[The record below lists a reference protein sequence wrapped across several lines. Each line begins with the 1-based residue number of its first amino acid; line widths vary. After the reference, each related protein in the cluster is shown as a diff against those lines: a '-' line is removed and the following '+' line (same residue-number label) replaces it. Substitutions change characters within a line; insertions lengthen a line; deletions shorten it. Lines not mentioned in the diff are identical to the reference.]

1 MTSPVLIVIKL
12 HFLGRERKLLCRQL
26 LIIFIAKLKNKA
38 YLKIISYLK
47 IEKITKLDL
56 LILNLAP
63 KQEEVEALHLIH
75 PIKTINKKYYNRLLI
90 NIEIKKLWKN
100 KLHSNIFKTKRKW
113 LHFYRKIKWYCL
125 LDIKGILLK

>member
-1 MTSPVLIVIKL
+1 MTLPVLIVIKL

-100 KLHSNIFKTKRKW
+100 KLHSNIFKTKRK
-113 LHFYRKIKWYCL
+113 
-125 LDIKGILLK
+125 